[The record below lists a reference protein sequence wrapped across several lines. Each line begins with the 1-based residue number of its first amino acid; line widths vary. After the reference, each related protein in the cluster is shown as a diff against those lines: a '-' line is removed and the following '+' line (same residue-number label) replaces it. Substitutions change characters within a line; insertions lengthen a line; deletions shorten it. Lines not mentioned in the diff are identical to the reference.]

1 MVCKAIDCC
10 VKQRYGMGLT
20 VKQNEFVAEIAEGAS
35 QTSAYRSAYNTQ
47 NMSQKTIWEEASR
60 LRSHPKVAA
69 RIIELE
75 AEKEARRRMQ
85 ALSQEDRVLQELEKI
100 AFGDGPASGRLK
112 ALELLG
118 KHVGLFKPKE
128 VPVVER
134 SVEDISNQLKRRLE
148 DLFD

>member
-1 MVCKAIDCC
+1 MLTAKQMKFVEGVC
-10 VKQRYGMGLT
+10 
-20 VKQNEFVAEIAEGAS
+20 EGGS
-35 QTSAYRSAYNTQ
+35 QSNAYRKAYDT
-47 NMSQKTIWEEASR
+47 SQMAPKTIWEEASR
-60 LRSHPKVAA
+60 LRRHPKVAA

-75 AEKEARRRMQ
+75 AEKEARLRMQ
-85 ALSQEDRVLQELEKI
+85 ALSRKDKVLQELEKI

-134 SVEDISNQLKRRLE
+134 STEDISNQLQRRLE
-148 DLFD
+148 DLLD

>member
-1 MVCKAIDCC
+1 MS
-10 VKQRYGMGLT
+10 LT

-35 QTSAYRSAYNTQ
+35 QTSAYRSAYKTQ

-60 LRSHPKVAA
+60 LRRHPKVAA
-69 RIIELE
+69 RIQELE

-85 ALSQEDRVLQELEKI
+85 ALSREDRVLQELEKI

-118 KHVGLFKPKE
+118 KHVGLFKQK
-128 VPVVER
+128 
-134 SVEDISNQLKRRLE
+134 
-148 DLFD
+148 

>member
-10 VKQRYGMGLT
+10 VKQRYGMDLT

-35 QTSAYRSAYNTQ
+35 QTSAYNTQ
-47 NMSQKTIWEEASR
+47 NMSQKTIWEEALR

-85 ALSQEDRVLQELEKI
+85 ALSREDRVLQELEKI

-118 KHVGLFKPKE
+118 KHVGLFKPKA

-134 SVEDISNQLKRRLE
+134 SVEDISNQLQRRLE
-148 DLFD
+148 DLLD

>member
-1 MVCKAIDCC
+1 AQLENS
-10 VKQRYGMGLT
+10 QRVTRFSNVHGYLDLTGLELT
-20 VKQNEFVAEIAEGAS
+20 NAVMTAAYPGLKTRSLSNLLPS
-35 QTSAYRSAYNTQ
+35 Q
-47 NMSQKTIWEEASR
+47 
-60 LRSHPKVAA
+60 
-69 RIIELE
+69 IIELE

-85 ALSQEDRVLQELEKI
+85 ALSREDRVLQELEKI

-134 SVEDISNQLKRRLE
+134 SVEDISNQLQRRLE
-148 DLFD
+148 DLLD

>member
-1 MVCKAIDCC
+1 MLTA
-10 VKQRYGMGLT
+10 KQM
-20 VKQNEFVAEIAEGAS
+20 KFVEEVSEGGS
-35 QTSAYRSAYNTQ
+35 QSNAYRKAYDT
-47 NMSQKTIWEEASR
+47 SQMAPKTIWEEASR
-60 LRSHPKVAA
+60 LRRHPKVAA
-69 RIIELE
+69 RIEELE

-85 ALSQEDRVLQELEKI
+85 ALSREDRVLQELEKI

-134 SVEDISNQLKRRLE
+134 SVADISNQLKRRLE

>member
-1 MVCKAIDCC
+1 MLTA
-10 VKQRYGMGLT
+10 KQM
-20 VKQNEFVAEIAEGAS
+20 KFVEEVSEGGS
-35 QTSAYRSAYNTQ
+35 QSNAYRKAYDT
-47 NMSQKTIWEEASR
+47 SQMAPKTIWEEASR
-60 LRSHPKVAA
+60 LRRHPKVAA
-69 RIIELE
+69 RIVELE

-85 ALSQEDRVLQELEKI
+85 ALSREDRVLQELEKI

-134 SVEDISNQLKRRLE
+134 SVEDISNQLQRRLE
-148 DLFD
+148 DLLD

>member
-1 MVCKAIDCC
+1 MLTA
-10 VKQRYGMGLT
+10 KQM
-20 VKQNEFVAEIAEGAS
+20 KFVEEVSEGGS
-35 QTSAYRSAYNTQ
+35 QSNAYRKAYDT
-47 NMSQKTIWEEASR
+47 SQMAPKTIWEEASR
-60 LRSHPKVAA
+60 LRRHPKVAA
-69 RIIELE
+69 RIAELE

-85 ALSQEDRVLQELEKI
+85 ALSREDRVLQELEKI
-100 AFGDGPASGRLK
+100 AFGDAPASGRLK

-134 SVEDISNQLKRRLE
+134 SVEDINNQLKRRLE

>member
-1 MVCKAIDCC
+1 MLTA
-10 VKQRYGMGLT
+10 KQM
-20 VKQNEFVAEIAEGAS
+20 KFVEEVSEGGS
-35 QTSAYRSAYNTQ
+35 QSNAYRKAYDTSQ
-47 NMSQKTIWEEASR
+47 MSTKTIWEEASR
-60 LRSHPKVAA
+60 LRRHPKVAA

-85 ALSQEDRVLQELEKI
+85 ALSREDRVLQELEKI

-128 VPVVER
+128 VPEVER
-134 SVEDISNQLKRRLE
+134 STEDIGNQLHRRLE
-148 DLFD
+148 DLLD